1 MKYPF
6 DKIIDRRGTH
16 SVKWDMC
23 LTHFGSDKVLPFW
36 VADME
41 FLSPPAVQ
49 EALQQR
55 IRHNSFGY
63 TLMPDS
69 YWEAFATW
77 ARKRHL
83 WKLERES
90 LQFSPGVIPALDF
103 AIQSMT
109 KPGDG
114 VIIQTP
120 VYHPFYNVVKRNRR
134 KLLLNP
140 LRLENGRYYM
150 DFENLEEHLKGGAKA
165 VILCNPHNP
174 VGRVYTKQELET
186 LGEYCLR
193 YGAKIISDEIH
204 WDIVYS
210 EALHVPIATLNK
222 ELADISITA
231 TSPGKTFNLQGFN
244 TAFVVIPNKKLRNN
258 FELAKHRNGIFMN
271 NVLGI
276 AATEAAYSEGEEWLD
291 ELLIYLEGNYKKM
304 RDYIR
309 KEMPGVEPIQPEGT
323 YVAWLD
329 FRKIPV
335 DDIYRFMIDKA
346 GVGMNNGLEFGE
358 EGRGFLRFN
367 FAAPWS
373 MVEKGLEKMASALK
387 ML

>member
-1 MKYPF
+1 MNYSF
-6 DKIIDRRGTH
+6 DTIIDRSGTH
-16 SVKWDMC
+16 SVKWDMRQA
-23 LTHFGSDKVLPFW
+23 HFGNDKVMPFW

-41 FLSPPAVQ
+41 FFSPPAVQ
-49 EALQQR
+49 QALQQR
-55 IRHNSFGY
+55 IRHNCFGY
-63 TLMPDS
+63 TLMPES
-69 YWEAFATW
+69 YWESFAAW
-77 ARKRHL
+77 AAKRHL
-83 WKLERES
+83 WKPERES

-114 VIIQTP
+114 VIIQPP

-140 LRLENGRYYM
+140 LRLENGRYHM
-150 DFENLEEHLKGGAKA
+150 DFENLEEHLKNGAKA

-193 YGAKIISDEIH
+193 YGAKIVSDEIH

-210 EALHVPIATLNK
+210 EAVHVPIAALDK
-222 ELADISITA
+222 ELADITITA

-244 TAFVVIPNKKLRNN
+244 TAFVVISDKKLRQG
-258 FELAKHRNGIFMN
+258 FELARHRNGIFMN
-271 NVLGI
+271 NVPGI
-276 AATEAAYSEGEEWLD
+276 TATEAAYSEGEAWLD
-291 ELLIYLEGNYKKM
+291 DLLVYLEGNYKKM
-304 RDYIR
+304 RNYIR
-309 KEMPGVEPIQPEGT
+309 EEMPGVELIQPEGT

-329 FRKIPV
+329 FRRIPV
-335 DDIYRFMIDKA
+335 DDIYRFMIEKA
-346 GVGMNNGLEFGE
+346 GVGLNNGLEFGE

-367 FAAPWS
+367 FAAPRA
-373 MVEKGLEKMASALK
+373 MVEEGLEKMAAALK
-387 ML
+387 TL

>member
-1 MKYPF
+1 MKCSF
-6 DKIIDRRGTH
+6 DKITDRSGTH
-16 SVKWDMC
+16 SVKWDMRSEV
-23 LTHFGSDKVLPFW
+23 FGSDKVLPFW

-49 EALQQR
+49 DALMKR
-55 IRHNSFGY
+55 IEHNSFGY
-63 TLMPDS
+63 TLMPEF
-69 YWEAFATW
+69 YWQSFAGW
-77 ARKRHL
+77 AEKRHL
-83 WKLERES
+83 WKVTRES

-103 AIQSMT
+103 AIQSIT

-114 VIIQTP
+114 VIIQPP

-140 LRLENGRYYM
+140 LRLEGGQYLM
-150 DFENLEEHLKGGAKA
+150 DFENLEMHLKQGAKA

-186 LGEYCLR
+186 LGEYCLH
-193 YGAKIISDEIH
+193 YGAKIVSDEIH

-210 EALHVPIATLNK
+210 EGVHVPIAALDK
-222 ELADISITA
+222 ELADITITA

-244 TAFVVIPNKKLRNN
+244 TAFVVIPNKKLRTA
-258 FELAKHRNGIFMN
+258 FELARHRNGIFMN
-271 NVLGI
+271 NVLSI
-276 AATEAAYSEGEEWLD
+276 TATEAAYSEGEDWLD
-291 ELLIYLEGNYKKM
+291 ELLLYLEANRNKM

-309 KEMPGVEPIQPEGT
+309 TEMPGVELIQPEGT

-329 FRKIPV
+329 FRMLPV
-335 DDIYRFMIDKA
+335 EDIHRFMIEKA

-367 FAAPWS
+367 FAVPRS
-373 MVEKGLEKMASALK
+373 MLEKALRQMAAALK
-387 ML
+387 NI